1 MEFSAFP
8 PHRHGQNARHTWH
21 FAAAP
26 KRSPRSSNED
36 DCRPAWIGPFRES
49 PQSFPAPIGGGHLFR
64 FFLGGCSATA
74 VRMQDR
80 EVRSRGAGWMERAG
94 MPQADLVL
102 EGGGV
107 KGLGTVAAVIRLL
120 ERGYRFPRIAGTSA
134 GAMVGA
140 LAAAGADAARIR
152 NILGRLDLSRI
163 PDRRRP
169 GLPVISEGLALLT
182 RSGAYAGDYLRD
194 WLDRELRALGATTF
208 GDLRRDEDADGDDAS
223 LRPDQRYK
231 LVVLVTDITHGR
243 LLRLPWDYHLLHLDP
258 DAQSVAEAVR
268 MSMSLP
274 LFFEPQRLTDPVS
287 GEVSLIVDGA
297 VLSNFAVEI
306 FDRTDGVQP
315 RWPTFGIRLLPDLP
329 KGIGE
334 VLPGLGLPL
343 PPPFE
348 VLKKVLITAVV
359 GHDQTQL
366 SRPKVRDRMITVD
379 TSDVGITEFDIAAA
393 EREMLIRNGRD
404 AVDRFLAAR
413 SAQVLRTSHPAKLNG
428 QPRPKIPTD

>member
-1 MEFSAFP
+1 
-8 PHRHGQNARHTWH
+8 
-21 FAAAP
+21 
-26 KRSPRSSNED
+26 
-36 DCRPAWIGPFRES
+36 
-49 PQSFPAPIGGGHLFR
+49 
-64 FFLGGCSATA
+64 
-74 VRMQDR
+74 
-80 EVRSRGAGWMERAG
+80 

-120 ERGYRFPRIAGTSA
+120 EHGYRFPRIAGTSV
-134 GAMVGA
+134 GALVGA

-152 NILGRLDLSRI
+152 SDLGRLDLSRI

-169 GLPVISEGLALLT
+169 GLPVLSEGLALLT

-194 WLDRELRALGATTF
+194 WLDRELSALGVTTF
-208 GDLRRDEDADGDDAS
+208 GDLRRETDGDDAK
-223 LRPDQRYK
+223 LPPDQHYK

-274 LFFEPQRLTDPVS
+274 LFFEPQRLIDPVT

-306 FDRTDGVQP
+306 FDRTDGVLP

-334 VLPGLGLPL
+334 VFPGLGMPL

-348 VLKKVLITAVV
+348 LLKKVLITAVV

-366 SRPKVRDRMITVD
+366 SRPEVRERMITID
-379 TSDVGITEFDIAAA
+379 TSDVGITEFDIDQASRD
-393 EREMLIRNGRD
+393 ELIRNGRD
-404 AVDRFLAAR
+404 AVDRFLARRNGQAAR
-413 SAQVLRTSHPAKLNG
+413 ADLRTKLDAS
-428 QPRPKIPTD
+428 PRPKIGTD

>member
-1 MEFSAFP
+1 
-8 PHRHGQNARHTWH
+8 
-21 FAAAP
+21 
-26 KRSPRSSNED
+26 
-36 DCRPAWIGPFRES
+36 
-49 PQSFPAPIGGGHLFR
+49 
-64 FFLGGCSATA
+64 
-74 VRMQDR
+74 
-80 EVRSRGAGWMERAG
+80 

-120 ERGYRFPRIAGTSA
+120 EHGYRFPRIAGTSA

-152 NILGRLDLSRI
+152 NVLGCLDLSRI

-169 GLPVISEGLALLT
+169 GLPLISEGLALVT
-182 RSGAYAGDYLRD
+182 RSGAYAGDYLQD
-194 WLDRELRALGATTF
+194 WLDRELRALGAATF
-208 GDLRRDEDADGDDAS
+208 GDLRRHDEDADGDDAT

-258 DAQSVAEAVR
+258 DSQSVAEAVR

-274 LFFEPQRLTDPVS
+274 LFFEPQRLTDPVT

-306 FDRTDGVQP
+306 FDRADGVRR

-334 VLPGLGLPL
+334 VFPGLGLPL

-348 VLKKVLITAVV
+348 LLKKVLITAVV

-366 SRPKVRDRMITVD
+366 SRPEVRDRMITVD
-379 TSDVGITEFDIAAA
+379 TSDVGITEFDISPDS
-393 EREMLIRNGRD
+393 RDTLIRNGRD
-404 AVDRFLAAR
+404 AVDRFLATRNGQA
-413 SAQVLRTSHPAKLNG
+413 LRTTLPAKFDA
-428 QPRPKIPTD
+428 QPRAGTHAD